1 MTKQMVYRLMI
12 YLSGLL
18 ILALGLTLNTKA
30 GLGVSAIISV
40 SYCISLVLQLNFGD
54 VTLGLYVVFMNIE
67 MILHGIALKKQKSLK
82 KTLVMDVLQ
91 IPLSIVFTR
100 LLNLYGAFLPDL
112 SDQAMWLRLG
122 VLLIA
127 ILLTGIGAVMS
138 LNMRLIP
145 NPGDGIVQAIADTF
159 HKSVGFSKNMF
170 DLVNITIAI
179 VIGLSVVGELSG
191 VGIGTV
197 LAVIGVGRSIALF
210 NHLTLHRLNELAGLN
225 AAS

>member
-1 MTKQMVYRLMI
+1 
-12 YLSGLL
+12 
-18 ILALGLTLNTKA
+18 
-30 GLGVSAIISV
+30 
-40 SYCISLVLQLNFGD
+40 
-54 VTLGLYVVFMNIE
+54 
-67 MILHGIALKKQKSLK
+67 MILHGIALRKQKSLK

-91 IPLSIVFTR
+91 IPLSIVFTG

-127 ILLTGIGAVMS
+127 ILLTGIGAAMS

>member
-54 VTLGLYVVFMNIE
+54 VTLGLYVVFVIIE

-100 LLNLYGAFLPDL
+100 LLNLYGVFLP
-112 SDQAMWLRLG
+112 DQAMWLRLG

-127 ILLTGIGAVMS
+127 ILLTGIGAAMS

-210 NHLTLHRLNELAGLN
+210 NHLTLHRLNELDGLN